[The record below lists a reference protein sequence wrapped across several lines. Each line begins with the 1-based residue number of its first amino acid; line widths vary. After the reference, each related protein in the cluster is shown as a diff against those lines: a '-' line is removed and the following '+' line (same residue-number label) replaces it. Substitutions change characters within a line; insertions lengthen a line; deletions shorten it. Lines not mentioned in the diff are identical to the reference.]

1 MKVLMTGGTG
11 FLGTAL
17 RLRLER
23 EGHAI
28 TCLSRRTREPA
39 GSTTFVHEEAL
50 CSLPPHDWVINLAG
64 ESVVGLWTVAKRRA
78 IYSSRIDITR
88 QVADW
93 IEKSDEKPQV
103 FLSGSAVGIYG
114 DAGDRELTESAD
126 VTRTPGFL
134 AKVCRD
140 WEHAACSA
148 SWRGTRTVFLRTGQV
163 LDPSGGYLGKAL
175 PMLRRFPIV
184 ILGPRESY
192 FPWIALSDWVGLV
205 LHALESEEAAGPLN
219 LSGPQPVTQ
228 EESMQVF
235 AARLKKRVRGR
246 VPRWMLKLAAG
257 EFGESITFS
266 ERVVPEKALA
276 TGYKFEFETLR
287 DYAHAHIR

>member
-23 EGHAI
+23 QGHAI
-28 TCLSRRTREPA
+28 TCLSRSVREPT
-39 GSTTFVHEEAL
+39 GSTTFVREEAL
-50 CSLPPHDWVINLAG
+50 SSLPPHDWVINLAG
-64 ESVVGLWTVAKRRA
+64 ESVVGLWTLPKRRA

-88 QVADW
+88 QIAEW
-93 IEKSDEKPQV
+93 IERSDEKPRV

-114 DAGDRELTESAD
+114 DAGDQELTENAD
-126 VTRTPGFL
+126 VSRASGFL

-140 WEHAACSA
+140 WEHAASSA

-192 FPWIALSDWVGLV
+192 FPWITLSDWAGLV
-205 LHALESEEAAGPLN
+205 IHALGNEEVAGPLN
-219 LSGPQPVTQ
+219 LSAPQPVTQ
-228 EESMQVF
+228 EESTQIF
-235 AARLKKRVRGR
+235 AARLKKRVWGR

-257 EFGESITFS
+257 EFGDSITFS
-266 ERVVPEKALA
+266 ERVIPERALA
-276 TGYKFEFETLR
+276 TGYKFEYETLR